1 MEGAVVQN
9 QPQQQQQQQQPQQPQ
24 VERLNQAVQQQ
35 LNLEAVKT
43 RAISLFKAISRIIDD
58 FDAYGRTNTTPKWY
72 SFSLSLSHTSLI
84 LVLCFVTEIA
94 EVLTI
99 SQFRLLIF
107 VHCRFSRV
115 CFFCFKINFTIQ
127 SL

>member
-72 SFSLSLSHTSLI
+72 SFSLSLSHTLP
-84 LVLCFVTEIA
+84 
-94 EVLTI
+94 
-99 SQFRLLIF
+99 
-107 VHCRFSRV
+107 
-115 CFFCFKINFTIQ
+115 
-127 SL
+127 